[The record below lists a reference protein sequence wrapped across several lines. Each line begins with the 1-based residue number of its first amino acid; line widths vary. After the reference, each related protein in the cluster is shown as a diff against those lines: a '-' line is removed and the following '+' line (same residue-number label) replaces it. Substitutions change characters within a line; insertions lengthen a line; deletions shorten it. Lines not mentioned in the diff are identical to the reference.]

1 MAISIQSAHPDQW
14 REVAHL
20 IYDSTNAWYEKN
32 RGFSIFTG
40 EKDSALLFC
49 RTYAALDGVENLLIA
64 WDSDQKRI
72 AGSCFVH
79 PRPTH
84 TALGIMNVH
93 PDYFGQGIAPL
104 LLRRIISMAAE
115 RKLPLLLVSSA
126 MNLDSFSLYNRSGF
140 VPYALYQDMLFPHFQ
155 PQRLEKNLPE
165 EVTAALSSVRLATP
179 GDLDAIDKLESSITG
194 LNHSQDYAYFLQNRD
209 GVWKTWVAED
219 ANGELSGVLSS
230 VCDPGSCMLGPG
242 LMRTESSM
250 LALIFTAY
258 RFFTVERATP
268 ATPVFLVPS
277 RCSEALQTLY
287 SWGARN
293 TEIHLGQSFGSCS
306 PVRGL
311 VMPTFMPE
319 S

>member
-1 MAISIQSAHPDQW
+1 MAIFIQSAQPDQW

-20 IYDSTNAWYEKN
+20 IYDSTNAWYQKN

-49 RTYAALDGVENLLIA
+49 RTYAALDGIENLLVA
-64 WDSDQKRI
+64 WDSEQKRI

-93 PDYFGQGIAPL
+93 PDYFGQGIAP
-104 LLRRIISMAAE
+104 RILGKIIEIAAE
-115 RKLPLLLVSSA
+115 RKQSLQLVSSA
-126 MNLDSFSLYNRSGF
+126 MNLDSFSLYSRLGF
-140 VPYALYQDMLFPHFQ
+140 VPYAIYQDMLFPNFQ
-155 PQRLEKNLPE
+155 PERLEKELPV
-165 EVTAALSSVRLATP
+165 EVAALLPRVRPATLD
-179 GDLDAIDKLESSITG
+179 DLTAIATLESEITG
-194 LNHSQDYAYFLQNRD
+194 LNHSQDYRYFLQNPD
-209 GVWKTWVAED
+209 GAWKTWIMED
-219 ANGELSGVLSS
+219 SEGTLGGVLSS
-230 VCDPGSCMLGPG
+230 VGDPGSCMLGPG
-242 LMRTESSM
+242 LMRTESHM

-258 RFFTVERATP
+258 RFFTLERTIP
-268 ATPVFLVPS
+268 ATPVFLVPAT
-277 RCSEALQTLY
+277 CSKAIRTLY

-293 TEIHLGQSFGSCS
+293 TEIHLGQSLGQHP
-306 PVRGL
+306 PVHGL